1 MWLFPLSPA
10 WLNCPFTSNHSS
22 PACSATSGSA
32 AEIAPAELGQA
43 CCALPL
49 ALCKLSTCQEELFL
63 LELYMLEPILYIYI
77 YVFIWCWQLENAYG
91 AAEIVSNSWTIF
103 LLEYRAYLHHVSN
116 CVSVLLHWRKIC
128 RRAMVFLGKPMVSTS
143 FSQNNYFIHQSP
155 TNRFNTDITYQMHIS
170 YSWLQNSKSPLNK
183 IILIVN
189 FWNPFGWDHDMYLI
203 DSPWFCWVSDGF

>member
-1 MWLFPLSPA
+1 MPQKSRLQSLDKHAVPCPWRCANYQPA
-10 WLNCPFTSNHSS
+10 RRSYFYWSS
-22 PACSATSGSA
+22 ICWS
-32 AEIAPAELGQA
+32 
-43 CCALPL
+43 
-49 ALCKLSTCQEELFL
+49 
-63 LELYMLEPILYIYI
+63 LYYIYI
-77 YVFIWCWQLENAYG
+77 CIYLVLAIGERIRCCRDRQQQLDD
-91 AAEIVSNSWTIF
+91 F